1 MNERLKR
8 IYIVFEKAFNNL
20 DSAAKGAQ
28 TELEID
34 GTIKRFELCYVLSW
48 KLIKELLANLGIIC
62 KNPRNCFKQAV
73 INDLILDEMVR
84 LNMID
89 DRNERVHLY
98 EFVKSREI
106 VEHIKNDY
114 LEPLKWLLEKARNY
128 KIGVE

>member
-8 IYIVFEKAFNNL
+8 IYIDFEKTFNNL

-34 GTIKRFELCYVLSW
+34 GTIKRFELCYELSW

-73 INDLILDEMVR
+73 INDLISDEEVW

-114 LEPLKWLLEKARNY
+114 LEPLKWLLEQAQGGK
-128 KIGVE
+128 